1 MPSPV
6 NINIIQ
12 RVENVC
18 VRCSVILA
26 IKSYVRS
33 IKHVR
38 KFSQCLPVFKIEIVF
53 TRERDKNREEKKKR
67 YLFRIMKQRDGYTF
81 MFFYVN
87 TPSLRIEVD
96 LDTFLGFLA
105 DCSWR
110 ENFLYFISKG
120 GESEREK
127 RSAWV
132 QMCKA
137 SDMLEQALLFD
148 IITDYS

>member
-18 VRCSVILA
+18 VRCLVILA
-26 IKSYVRS
+26 IKSYVGS

-53 TRERDKNREEKKKR
+53 EKKRAKQTRMER
-67 YLFRIMKQRDGYTF
+67 YLLRIMKQRDGYTF

-87 TPSLRIEVD
+87 TPYLRIEVD

-105 DCSWR
+105 D
-110 ENFLYFISKG
+110 G
-120 GESEREK
+120 
-127 RSAWV
+127 
-132 QMCKA
+132 
-137 SDMLEQALLFD
+137 
-148 IITDYS
+148 